1 MSIQHTKDESYDP
14 NPRFGIASLG
24 SGISAILVVV
34 IEYEVLLYGWSGHES
49 SLVGIAF
56 LLLPPVAV
64 ALAIAGI
71 SFGKKGLKEE
81 GIHRILGGIGIAVSS
96 LPFFLCC
103 LLFAFF
109 CVASGGLMGL

>member
-1 MSIQHTKDESYDP
+1 MSIGPSNDQSSEQE
-14 NPRFGIASLG
+14 PRFGVASIG
-24 SGISAILVVV
+24 SGVLAILLVVL
-34 IEYEVLLYGWSGHES
+34 EYQILMYGWSGHES
-49 SLVGIAF
+49 SLVGIVF

-81 GIHRILGGIGIAVSS
+81 GIHRILAGIGIAVNA

-109 CVASGGLMGL
+109 CVASGGLMGF